1 MAVFQTLCSFC
12 VEQSNLKLPSSS
24 IQTVQKGCVFGHVI
38 VQLIKL
44 VRNKSMLW
52 PFFPTSSAPSF
63 SKKWGLPQA
72 TSLFQRMCFNV
83 KAHCSKQKSS
93 AKNLPRA
100 SKAAQLWIHSLVC
113 KAVSDFKGVVVSP
126 YLNERPVWPYDAD
139 DHHHRDADH
148 GGKGKNPSQ
157 ADCPLRVCVDLVVGQ
172 WFVLGQRK
180 DKAPLWERNE
190 N

>member
-1 MAVFQTLCSFC
+1 MLRSFC

-52 PFFPTSSAPSF
+52 PIFPTSSAPSF

-113 KAVSDFKGVVVSP
+113 KAVSDFKGVVVSLTSMSDP
-126 YLNERPVWPYDAD
+126 SDRMMRMTITIGMQIMEERARTHPRPIAHSGYV
-139 DHHHRDADH
+139 
-148 GGKGKNPSQ
+148 
-157 ADCPLRVCVDLVVGQ
+157 
-172 WFVLGQRK
+172 
-180 DKAPLWERNE
+180 
-190 N
+190 